1 VAALGTLVMVSE
13 DFGAGG
19 DTLRGDV
26 YALLGAVLAAGFL
39 LSGRVVLGDNRR
51 WLPFSTVTYSV
62 AALILVVMVLL
73 AGDSFTGYSSETYLY
88 FALLA
93 LIPQLVGHSA
103 INRSLGHLPAFA
115 VSLAIQGEP
124 VGATVLAALLLDET
138 PTALQLIGGALVLA
152 GVYAGLRAERRVTAV
167 VNPSP

>member
-1 VAALGTLVMVSE
+1 
-13 DFGAGG
+13 
-19 DTLRGDV
+19 
-26 YALLGAVLAAGFL
+26 VLAAGFL
-39 LSGRVVLGDNRR
+39 LSGRIVLGDNRR

-62 AALILVVMVLL
+62 GALILVVLVLVS
-73 AGDSFTGYSSETYLY
+73 GDSFRGYSSETYLY
-88 FALLA
+88 FGLLA

-138 PTALQLIGGALVLA
+138 PTALQLIGAAMVLA
-152 GVYAGLRAERRVTAV
+152 GVYAGLRPERRVTAILP